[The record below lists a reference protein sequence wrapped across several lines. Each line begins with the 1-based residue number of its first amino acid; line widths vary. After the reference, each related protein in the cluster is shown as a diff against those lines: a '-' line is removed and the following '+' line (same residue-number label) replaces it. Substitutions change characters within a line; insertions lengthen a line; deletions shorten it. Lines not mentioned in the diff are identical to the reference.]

1 MLGCPLTMTRVLY
14 LAVAP
19 CGLEASTEGKLD
31 CSWKELG
38 FPRQLVN
45 TKWFPF
51 PFCLWWLG
59 NVAYTYLM
67 KLSIFKLNKYMF
79 LVFFSLL
86 ELCSRKKQVYVLLS
100 LLPDGEIS
108 D

>member
-38 FPRQLVN
+38 FPR
-45 TKWFPF
+45 
-51 PFCLWWLG
+51 
-59 NVAYTYLM
+59 
-67 KLSIFKLNKYMF
+67 
-79 LVFFSLL
+79 
-86 ELCSRKKQVYVLLS
+86 
-100 LLPDGEIS
+100 
-108 D
+108 